1 MHSNGRNTS
10 TILTIYNIYSSG
22 FYHNSSCLSCN
33 DAIVNLFG
41 NIDRSNQKFIGY
53 IKCMSIMIPQMI
65 KSEKV
70 LCLIKKWFFGLY
82 AVCTVK
88 YFGSL
93 SDGSINLKEL
103 ESESV
108 QLIEIAKYLFSIL
121 HSNRKQKAYQESLPL
136 QILSCIYSSV
146 WDSTT
151 SIMDLWVNIRLTKQ
165 FCSASTIYVALFENA
180 TRL

>member
-1 MHSNGRNTS
+1 METLIDHAKSSLLLALSNA
-10 TILTIYNIYSSG
+10 
-22 FYHNSSCLSCN
+22 CLLWYTT
-33 DAIVNLFG
+33 D
-41 NIDRSNQKFIGY
+41 DKIG
-53 IKCMSIMIPQMI
+53 
-65 KSEKV
+65 KV
-70 LCLIKKWFFGLY
+70 AVFDKKKWLFALY
-82 AVCTVK
+82 VVCTVK
-88 YFGSL
+88 YFGNM

-103 ESESV
+103 ESESG

-165 FCSASTIYVALFENA
+165 FCYASTIYDALFENA